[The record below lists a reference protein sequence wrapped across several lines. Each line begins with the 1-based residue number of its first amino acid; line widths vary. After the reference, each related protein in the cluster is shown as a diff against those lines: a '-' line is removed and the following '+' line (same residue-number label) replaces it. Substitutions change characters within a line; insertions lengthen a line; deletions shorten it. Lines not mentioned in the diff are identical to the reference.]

1 MVSAWHTSISARS
14 LVQTVMLALLCACHA
29 SPASGGSAAVDAAGL
44 WPLPANV
51 SSGEGTIVVSRA
63 VRVDYDGAPC
73 AVASYVQ
80 ARLRETFSTG
90 VGIHDVF
97 LPENSAPDGLG
108 PSHSAVCSIDTI
120 RIVAAAPVD
129 IPHPATDESYELTVP
144 SCGQVGTTAAAQCTS
159 TIEIRAPTAVGA
171 AHATETL
178 LQLVRAR
185 AWELV
190 ILNAPW
196 QIADAPRFVHR
207 GLLLDCSRNFL
218 PIDTLRATV
227 RAMAASKLN
236 VLHWHLTDA
245 PSFPLDLP
253 SARSLA
259 REGAYSAA
267 ETYSVHDVEGLV
279 AYAAERGI
287 RVVPEIDMPGH
298 AFSWRGGAEGV
309 VACANAQPW
318 ELYCNEP
325 PCGQLDPTLEETF
338 VLVEAVVGDVA
349 RMFPDALMHLGADE
363 VLNGY
368 GYT

>member
-14 LVQTVMLALLCACHA
+14 LVRTVMLALLCACHA
-29 SPASGGSAAVDAAGL
+29 SPASGGSAAVEAAGL

-51 SSGEGTIVVSRA
+51 SSGEGTIGVSRA

-80 ARLRETFSTG
+80 ARLREAFSR
-90 VGIHDVF
+90 VHDVF
-97 LPENSAPDGLG
+97 LPENPAPDGLG
-108 PSHSAVCSIDTI
+108 PSHSAVCSIDAI
-120 RIVAAAPVD
+120 RIVAASPVD

-144 SCGQVGTTAAAQCTS
+144 SCGQVAATQCTS
-159 TIEIRAPTAVGA
+159 TIDIRAPTAVGA

-185 AWELV
+185 ARELV

-253 SARSLA
+253 SAPSLA
-259 REGAYSAA
+259 RQGAYSAA
-267 ETYSVHDVEGLV
+267 ETYSVRDVQGLV
-279 AYAAERGI
+279 EYAGERGV

-309 VACANAQPW
+309 VACGNAQPW

-325 PCGQLDPTLEETF
+325 PCGQLDPTIEATL

-363 VLNGY
+363 VLNVY
-368 GYT
+368 VYA

>member
-1 MVSAWHTSISARS
+1 MVSAWNASISARS

-51 SSGEGTIVVSRA
+51 SSGEGTIGVSRA